1 VKGITMDAK
10 IDRGK
15 LEPEIVVLYCQ
26 HCMGKDE
33 DPKAALNKISGCKAE
48 FLIMPC
54 SSKVETSHML
64 KILAEGADG
73 LLVVGC
79 KTDRCRF
86 LTGSAMAQK
95 RVEYARGLLDEIQM
109 GADRLR
115 MERGEE
121 LSSLQMIAL
130 VQSQADAVRA
140 LGPNPMKG
148 AKKR

>member
-1 VKGITMDAK
+1 MDAK
-10 IDRGK
+10 IHRGK
-15 LEPEIVVLYCQ
+15 FEPEIVALYCQ
-26 HCMGKDE
+26 HCMAKDE
-33 DPKAALNKISGCKAE
+33 DPKAAMNKMCGFKAE

-79 KTDRCRF
+79 KTDHCRF
-86 LTGSAMAQK
+86 LIGSTMAEK
-95 RVEYARGLLDEIQM
+95 RVEYARGFLDKIHM

-115 MERGEE
+115 MARGEE
-121 LSSLQMIAL
+121 LSSSQMVAL

>member
-1 VKGITMDAK
+1 MKGITMGAK
-10 IDRGK
+10 IHRGK
-15 LEPEIVVLYCQ
+15 LEPEIVVLYCP

-48 FLIMPC
+48 FHIMPC
-54 SSKVETSHML
+54 SSKVETSHIL
-64 KILAEGADG
+64 KILVEGTDG

-79 KTDRCRF
+79 KSDRCRF
-86 LTGSAMAQK
+86 LTGSAMAEK
-95 RVEYARGLLDEIQM
+95 HVDYARALLDEIRM